1 MKNRSDYP
9 LIEFNPR
16 LPKLSANEKAVL
28 KLLVE
33 AGRLIAPIYLEQE
46 NQLKNGPSKE
56 ELEKAAKKN
65 PDILSPYTVVERVGS
80 ELQATFYHIKFAHL
94 LKPIVDKLNKAVN
107 LCEDRDFT
115 KYLKLKA
122 KTLLEGTY
130 SEILPIWLKTKSYIL
145 DVSIGPIVH
154 RDDRLFYAKA
164 SYQAW
169 VGLIDREGSKQ
180 FNYYKDMIL
189 SVQRRALIPEARV
202 ENYHQVGAIVEDV
215 ILFSGHMARTK
226 FVGVNIPMHIEWV
239 EKYGSRVTLFK
250 QANNLRVQEQIIP
263 TFNKIF
269 SPSFRQGFS
278 VDDLKLGN
286 ISYVGLHELAHSYL
300 YYKNA
305 PKVLQE
311 LLSPIYELAANILG
325 LKMAGSLLLRDII
338 TNKQL
343 ESMVVTF
350 TCRCF
355 YLVAKSKQSQ
365 FWVNYGTGGAIFIN
379 FMLKSGALK
388 QYKGQIIPNFMRIF
402 ISLQDLLF
410 CLEDILSSGSRKD
423 AEKFIKKYGQFK
435 NLP

>member
-1 MKNRSDYP
+1 MKPEFP
-9 LIEFNPR
+9 LIEFSPK
-16 LPKLSANEKAVL
+16 LPKLTASEKVVL
-28 KLLVE
+28 KLLIE
-33 AGRLIAPIYLEQE
+33 AGKMIAPIYLEQE
-46 NQLKNGPSKE
+46 NQLKNGPTKE

-80 ELQATFYHIKFAHL
+80 ELKATLYHIKFAHL
-94 LKPIVDKLNKAVN
+94 LKPIVDKLNKAAN
-107 LCEDRDFT
+107 LCEDRDFA

-122 KTLLEGTY
+122 KILLQGTY
-130 SEILPIWLKTKSYIL
+130 SDILPLWLKTKSYIL

-169 VGLIDREGSKQ
+169 VGVIDKEGSKL
-180 FNYYKDMIL
+180 FNYYKDMVL

-202 ENYHQVGAIVEDV
+202 ENYHQVGAIVIDV

-250 QANNLRVQEQIIP
+250 QVNNLRVQEQIIP
-263 TFNKIF
+263 TLNKIF
-269 SPSFRQGFS
+269 TLSFRQGFS
-278 VDDLKLGN
+278 VDDLRLGN
-286 ISYVGLHELAHSYL
+286 MSYVGLHELAHNYL

-311 LLSPIYELAANILG
+311 LLSPIYELAANVLG

-343 ESMVVTF
+343 ESMVVAF
-350 TCRCF
+350 ICRCF
-355 YLVAKSKQSQ
+355 YLVAKSRENK

-379 FMLKSGALK
+379 YMLQNGALK
-388 QYKGQIIPNFMRIF
+388 EYKGSIVPNFTKIF
-402 ISLQDLLF
+402 ISLGDLLF

-423 AEKFIKKYGQFK
+423 AEKFIKKYGQIK
-435 NLP
+435 TLP